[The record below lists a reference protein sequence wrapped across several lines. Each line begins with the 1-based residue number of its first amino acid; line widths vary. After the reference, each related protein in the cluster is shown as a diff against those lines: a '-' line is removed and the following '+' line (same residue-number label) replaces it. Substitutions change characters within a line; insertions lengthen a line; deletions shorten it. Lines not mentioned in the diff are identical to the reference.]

1 MCMMGSSFRHSLGR
15 ASMVYRGSKQQILD
29 WALESTKTWFNCLF
43 EWLIF
48 LHLYGVSLS
57 TVFLVLYLNISSLL
71 PSCHYSTTMHRT
83 SNGNGLYQ
91 NNCRRPRLQPSF
103 QEDWWWIHQGPYD
116 HIPHDTERCP
126 ISQAG
131 VKHDGHTW
139 HWTMSYFAISMHDP
153 CQYIYLLVLVIT
165 AQPAKT
171 SGPHTNSST
180 AVAPLSVPLYSW
192 RCQGR
197 SMLHATH
204 NCPGLEEIIDAGE
217 EKAPGASFLL

>member
-103 QEDWWWIHQGPYD
+103 REGTDDGYIRAISRATLHGVLFPKQAWNMMSTHGPG
-116 HIPHDTERCP
+116 PCP
-126 ISQAG
+126 ILLFPCTILAS
-131 VKHDGHTW
+131 
-139 HWTMSYFAISMHDP
+139 ISI
-153 CQYIYLLVLVIT
+153 CWYLVLVILPHSLPI
-165 AQPAKT
+165 PAILVL
-171 SGPHTNSST
+171 T
-180 AVAPLSVPLYSW
+180 AVLP
-192 RCQGR
+192 
-197 SMLHATH
+197 
-204 NCPGLEEIIDAGE
+204 
-217 EKAPGASFLL
+217 

>member
-103 QEDWWWIHQGPYD
+103 REGTDDGYIRAHMTISRTILNGVLFPKQAWNMMATHGTGP
-116 HIPHDTERCP
+116 CP
-126 ISQAG
+126 ILLFPCTILAS
-131 VKHDGHTW
+131 
-139 HWTMSYFAISMHDP
+139 ISICWYWSLPHSL
-153 CQYIYLLVLVIT
+153 QK
-165 AQPAKT
+165 PAALIL
-171 SGPHTNSST
+171 T
-180 AVAPLSVPLYSW
+180 AVLP
-192 RCQGR
+192 
-197 SMLHATH
+197 
-204 NCPGLEEIIDAGE
+204 
-217 EKAPGASFLL
+217 